1 MPFALT
7 VKPTLAVEI
16 EEETPLSSLTDNAA
30 GNATADPRKEVV
42 AIARLM
48 EKTNQKQQQRRYQ
61 IQNWKRRNET
71 DSYRAKETN

>member
-1 MPFALT
+1 
-7 VKPTLAVEI
+7 LAVEI

-48 EKTNQKQQQRRYQ
+48 QKTNQKQQQRRYQ
-61 IQNWKRRNET
+61 IQN
-71 DSYRAKETN
+71 